1 MTWWISFYD
10 FCNFFYFNEFL
21 ILLHHQRIHV
31 YIFCFWGTLYLPK
44 TRFLCFIRE
53 MKMIGTLNV
62 NPSNNYNCSWQKSAK
77 QSFFMASSSIG
88 NVDDVYTLKQKKTHH
103 ACNMIFL
110 CKNSLYRA
118 HFEPVFLWI
127 VQTPEICKF
136 LKLAIWYLQA

>member
-1 MTWWISFYD
+1 MLSFIITWWISFYD

-62 NPSNNYNCSWQKSAK
+62 NPSNSYNCSSQKK
-77 QSFFMASSSIG
+77 CKTIILYGIIINRKCGWCMYKVW
-88 NVDDVYTLKQKKTHH
+88 NKKTHH
-103 ACNMIFL
+103 VCNLIFL

-118 HFEPVFLWI
+118 HSEPVFFMDCADTGNL
-127 VQTPEICKF
+127 
-136 LKLAIWYLQA
+136 